1 MYCLNLLCDFQL
13 TGLFFQC
20 LKDQTD
26 FQAGLYV
33 FVIIL
38 NVRGLIKNSSGI
50 VMCNASPQNRDDV

>member
-13 TGLFFQC
+13 TGLFFRC

-38 NVRGLIKNSSGI
+38 NMRGLIKNSSGI